1 LTTGILLLG
10 LAFAWMVLAVLTF
23 RPPDTPHLTRL
34 FFFLLWLGTSF
45 ALGYFFLVKVFDFN
59 PNPYRVEMARLLTDD
74 KTIYL
79 GDLVPGLYDLDYI
92 SRVDT
97 DWEDEAIKQEWLA
110 FYQYDVAT
118 SSQGSTKGPFGGA
131 IYDYDDCRPPAI
143 LSYELVPVSYDYL
156 GQDAVWQSVEN
167 IIPYADPVSAGQDR
181 PELIMNG
188 STQGVVTDLNVFRKV
203 GVALDCFQ
211 LQQWRVVHPGEAF
224 PNPLRY
230 ENIGSFRGNYRIARD
245 QATITVVDR
254 SPFER
259 SQIAIRRQYRPE
271 NGSYFR
277 PGTQVLLDPVEYSL
291 IFGPGQPDQV
301 PQVYYPEKAVLAFYL
316 NLTKDKAQL
325 ETAKGYLSTGAQQ
338 AYDIETDPFGL
349 STDPNSVAR
358 ARDKLARVLVWEI
371 RYQPDVAAEQ
381 LHQDR
386 QVTVIVTGVD
396 KDGNIDYA
404 HPCQV
409 TWQVVGR
416 ANPQALPYG
425 CEWALDWYRSTC
437 PAQ

>member
-1 LTTGILLLG
+1 LTTGIVLLG
-10 LAFAWMVLAVLTF
+10 LAFAWVLLGILTF
-23 RPPDTPHLTRL
+23 RPPTPNPLRFL
-34 FFFLLWLGTSF
+34 YFLLWLGASF
-45 ALGYFFLVKVFDFN
+45 GLAYFVLVEVFEFN
-59 PNPYRVEMARLLTDD
+59 PNPYRVAMARRLTDD

-97 DWEDEAIKQEWLA
+97 DGESEAIPQEWLA
-110 FYQYDVAT
+110 FYQYDVST
-118 SSQGSTKGPFGGA
+118 SQAGNTTGPFGAA
-131 IYDYDDCRPPAI
+131 IYDYDTCRPPAI

-167 IIPYADPVSAGQDR
+167 IIPYADPVSAGRDR
-181 PELIMNG
+181 PELIING
-188 STQGVVTDLNVFRKV
+188 STRGVVTDLNVFRKT

-224 PNPLRY
+224 PNPFRY
-230 ENIGSFRGNYRIARD
+230 ENIGSFRGNYRVDRN

-277 PGTQVLLDPVEYSL
+277 PGTQVLLDPVEYGL
-291 IFGPGQPDQV
+291 TFGPGQPSQV

-325 ETAKGYLSTGAQQ
+325 EAAKTYLSPGAQK
-338 AYDIETDPFGL
+338 AYDIQTDPFGL
-349 STDPNSVAR
+349 STDPNSVAT

-371 RYQPDVAAEQ
+371 RYQPDIAAEQ
-381 LHQDR
+381 LHEDR

-437 PAQ
+437 PAER

>member
-1 LTTGILLLG
+1 MTTGILLLG
-10 LAFAWMVLAVLTF
+10 LFLAWMVLAVLTF
-23 RPPDTPHLTRL
+23 RPPDTPKISRL
-34 FFFLLWLGTSF
+34 VFFLLWLGTSF
-45 ALGYFFLVKVFDFN
+45 LLGYFFLIKVFGFN
-59 PNPYRVEMARLLTDD
+59 PNPYKVEIARRLTSD

-97 DWEDEAIKQEWLA
+97 DGEDETIKQEWLA
-110 FYQYDVAT
+110 FYQYDVTT
-118 SSQGSTKGPFGGA
+118 SSEGAKKGPYGGA
-131 IYDYDDCRPPAI
+131 IYDYDNCRPPAI
-143 LSYELVPVSYDYL
+143 LSYELVPISYDYL
-156 GQDAVWQSVEN
+156 GQDAVSPQVEN
-167 IIPYADPVSAGQDR
+167 IISYADPVSGGKDR

-188 STQGVVTDLNVFRKV
+188 STRGVVTDLNVFRKT

-211 LQQWRVVHPGEAF
+211 VQQWRIVHPGETF

-230 ENIGSFRGNYRIARD
+230 ENIGSFRGNYRVSRD
-245 QATITVVDR
+245 GATVTVVDR

-277 PGTQVLLDPVEYSL
+277 PGTQTLLNPVEYSL

-316 NLTKDKAQL
+316 NLTKDETQL
-325 ETAKGYLSTGAQQ
+325 KTAEGYLSEGAKQ
-338 AYDIETDPFGL
+338 AYDIQTDPFGL
-349 STDPNSVAR
+349 STDPNSVAK

-371 RYQPDVAAEQ
+371 RYQPDIAAEQ

-409 TWQVVGR
+409 TWKVVGR
-416 ANPQALPYG
+416 PNPQALPYG
-425 CEWALDWYRSTC
+425 CEWALDLYRSSC
-437 PAQ
+437 Q